1 MSVAVGS
8 PNSAH
13 SITSRGRN
21 RFPPAL
27 SRWAAASAMNLW
39 FVSTA
44 ASSWRSVSSTPA
56 RTRNSSAGSSKSTP
70 KLKVDTAKLLRLGS
84 AYECAGMLSE
94 IQHRSRNDTECDR
107 RDGRHGN
114 DNRSQCARYGDSRTV
129 ADRLGEEHQH
139 DDANIEVCGHRAQQH
154 RDDDERPRAAPPR
167 RGEDCPLADESG
179 RQRNA
184 RKRHH
189 EQREYAGQHWCF
201 LPQSG
206 PFRQVRCLTACIADE
221 RHDGERADRRESIG
235 GQVEQDLSL

>member
-44 ASSWRSVSSTPA
+44 ASSWRSVSATPA
-56 RTRNSSAGSSKSTP
+56 RTRASSTGSSKSTP

-94 IQHRSRNDTECDR
+94 IQHWSGNDTECDR

-114 DNRSQCARYGDSRTV
+114 DNRSQCARYCDSRTV
-129 ADRLGEEHQH
+129 AYRLSEEHQH
-139 DDANIEVCGHRAQQH
+139 NDANIEVGGHRAHQH
-154 RDDDERPRAAPPR
+154 RNDDKRPRTASPR
-167 RGEDCPLADESG
+167 CGEDRPLANETG
-179 RQRNA
+179 GQRNA
-184 RKRHH
+184 CERQH
-189 EQREYAGQHWCF
+189 EQRKDACQHRG
-201 LPQSG
+201 LPAQS
-206 PFRQVRCLTACIADE
+206 C
-221 RHDGERADRRESIG
+221 
-235 GQVEQDLSL
+235 